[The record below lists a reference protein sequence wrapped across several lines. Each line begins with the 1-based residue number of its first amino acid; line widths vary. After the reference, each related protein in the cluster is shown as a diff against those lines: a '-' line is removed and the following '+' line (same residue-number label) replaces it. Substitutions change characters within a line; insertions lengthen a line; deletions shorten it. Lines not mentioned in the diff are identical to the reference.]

1 MVIAGFSIGLLLNSM
16 STEMRNALSRR
27 EIEVLTLIAQGKN
40 SIVIGE
46 ELGLSKHTVYNHRK
60 NMLKKSGCSNMSEL
74 LLYGIR
80 NGIIS

>member
-1 MVIAGFSIGLLLNSM
+1 MLA
-16 STEMRNALSRR
+16 
-27 EIEVLTLIAQGKN
+27 LIAQGKD

-60 NMLKKSGCSNMSEL
+60 NMLKKSGCSSMGEL
-74 LLYGIR
+74 LLSGIR